1 MKFQLEKVKSDFKEG
16 ENLIVERQKLI
27 LLSDKSELGWT
38 TVEEN
43 KQHNIVED
51 LEDKKLI
58 YSAQKDA
65 CTLARG

>member
-1 MKFQLEKVKSDFKEG
+1 MKFQLEKVKSDFKKG

-27 LLSDKSELGWT
+27 LLSDKSEFGWT

-43 KQHNIVED
+43 KQHNMAED

-65 CTLARG
+65 PM